1 MCTRLNEAILQDP
14 NNHLSSHLVIRYYGD
29 GHMKSPYLIS
39 IMSLQYGKLIG
50 NAKLLEMHKN
60 LSLYFLFWF
69 IVIIL
74 SNLFH

>member
-1 MCTRLNEAILQDP
+1 
-14 NNHLSSHLVIRYYGD
+14 
-29 GHMKSPYLIS
+29 MKSPYLIS
-39 IMSLQYGKLIG
+39 IMSLQYGKLIS

-60 LSLYFLFWF
+60 LSLYFVFWF